1 MCDAH
6 SLFDILVTLLGDRMD
21 KTQILKE
28 KIADAELVL
37 IGIGEEFNENFSKI
51 GKYPHLM
58 KGLEEIDS
66 DESIAWAVPFLEK
79 AYLEKEKEG
88 ETVQAYKNLYELVKD
103 KNYFIVTTCIDGH
116 IENAGFNPEKIVE
129 PCGNYE
135 KLQCSEKCCSELWD
149 SKNIIADIKDALERA
164 ESIKGIEQPVCPHC
178 GKQMVFNNI
187 VSENYVE
194 EGYLPQWEKYTKWLQ
209 GTVNKKLCILEL
221 GAGMQLPGIIRWPF
235 EKVAF
240 YNQKASFF
248 RINEKLY
255 QLTEEIGDKGISIER
270 NARNYLLEEI
280 K

>member
-1 MCDAH
+1 
-6 SLFDILVTLLGDRMD
+6 MD

-51 GKYPHLM
+51 SQYPQLM
-58 KGLEEIDS
+58 RGLEEIDF

-79 AYLEKEKEG
+79 VYLEQEKDA
-88 ETVQAYKNLYELVKD
+88 ETVQAYKKLYELVKD
-103 KNYFIVTTCIDGH
+103 KNYFIVTTSIDGH
-116 IENAGFNPEKIVE
+116 IRNAGFQIEKIVE
-129 PCGNYE
+129 PCGNYA
-135 KLQCSEKCCSELWD
+135 KLQCSAKCTNELWD
-149 SKNIIADIKDALERA
+149 SENYMTEFRTRLEKA
-164 ESIKGIEQPVCPHC
+164 ESLKGMQQPVCPHC
-178 GKQMVFNNI
+178 GKPMAFNNI
-187 VSENYVE
+187 VNDNYVE

-221 GAGMQLPGIIRWPF
+221 GAGMNLPNIIRWPF

-255 QLTEEIGDKGISIER
+255 QLTEEIGDKGISIEG
-270 NARNYLLEEI
+270 NAKDYLLGEF

>member
-1 MCDAH
+1 
-6 SLFDILVTLLGDRMD
+6 MD

-37 IGIGEEFNENFSKI
+37 IGIGEEFNEDFHKI
-51 GKYPHLM
+51 GQYPHLM
-58 KGLEEIDS
+58 KELEEIDFN
-66 DESIAWAVPFLEK
+66 ESMAWAVPFVEK
-79 AYLEKEKEG
+79 AYLEEEKEA
-88 ETVQAYKNLYELVKD
+88 ETVQAYRNLYELVKD

-116 IENAGFNPEKIVE
+116 IENAGFDVGKIVE
-129 PCGNYE
+129 PCGNYAR
-135 KLQCSEKCCSELWD
+135 LQCSEKCSNELWD
-149 SKNIIADIKDALERA
+149 SESCLSEIKKQLEQA
-164 ESIKGIEQPVCPHC
+164 ETLKGIERPVCPHC
-178 GKQMVFNNI
+178 GKPLVFNNI
-187 VSENYVE
+187 VNENYVE

-221 GAGMQLPGIIRWPF
+221 GVGMQLPNIIRWPF

-255 QLTEEIGDKGISIER
+255 QLTEEIGEKGISIEG
-270 NARNYLLEEI
+270 NARDYLLEEL

>member
-1 MCDAH
+1 
-6 SLFDILVTLLGDRMD
+6 MD

-51 GKYPHLM
+51 GQYPHLM
-58 KGLEEIDS
+58 KGLEEIDF

-79 AYLEKEKEG
+79 EYLKLQKEA
-88 ETVQAYKNLYELVKD
+88 ETVQAYKNLHELVKD

-116 IENAGFNPEKIVE
+116 IENAGFHPEKIVE
-129 PCGNYE
+129 PCGNYS
-135 KLQCSEKCCSELWD
+135 KLQCSAKCSNELWD
-149 SKNIIADIKDALERA
+149 SESYMPEIRKRLEQS
-164 ESIKGIEQPVCPHC
+164 ESLKGMKQPVCPHC
-178 GKQMVFNNI
+178 GQPLAFNNI
-187 VSENYVE
+187 INENYVE

-221 GAGMQLPGIIRWPF
+221 GAGMNLPNIIRWPF

-255 QLTEEIGDKGISIER
+255 QLTEEIGEKGISIER
-270 NARNYLLEEI
+270 NARDYLLEEL

>member
-1 MCDAH
+1 
-6 SLFDILVTLLGDRMD
+6 MD

-37 IGIGEEFNENFSKI
+37 IGIGEEFNEDFHKI
-51 GKYPHLM
+51 GQYPHLM
-58 KGLEEIDS
+58 KELEEIDFT
-66 DESIAWAVPFLEK
+66 ESMAWAVPFVEK
-79 AYLEKEKEG
+79 AYLEEEKEA
-88 ETVQAYKNLYELVKD
+88 ETVQAYRNLYELVKD

-116 IENAGFNPEKIVE
+116 IENAGFDTGKIVE
-129 PCGNYE
+129 PCGNYAR
-135 KLQCSEKCCSELWD
+135 LQCSEKCSNELWD
-149 SKNIIADIKDALERA
+149 SESWQSAIKKQLEQA
-164 ESIKGIEQPVCPHC
+164 ETLKGIERPVCPHC
-178 GKQMVFNNI
+178 GKPLVFNNI
-187 VSENYVE
+187 VNENYVE

-221 GAGMQLPGIIRWPF
+221 GVGMQLPNIIRWPF

-255 QLTEEIGDKGISIER
+255 QLTEKIGEKGISIEG
-270 NARNYLLEEI
+270 NARDYLLEEL

>member
-1 MCDAH
+1 MN
-6 SLFDILVTLLGDRMD
+6 
-21 KTQILKE
+21 KTQLLKE

-37 IGIGEEFNENFSKI
+37 IGIGEEFNENFGRI
-51 GKYPHLM
+51 GQYPHLV

-66 DESIAWAVPFLEK
+66 DASIAWAVPFLEK
-79 AYLEKEKEG
+79 VYLEQEKEA
-88 ETVQAYKNLYELVKD
+88 ETVQAYRHLYELVKD

-116 IENAGFNPEKIVE
+116 IENAGFNSEKVVE
-129 PCGNYE
+129 PCGNYS
-135 KLQCSEKCCSELWD
+135 KLQCSEKCCGELWNSAD
-149 SKNIIADIKDALERA
+149 FVTDVKNRLEQFEAL
-164 ESIKGIEQPVCPHC
+164 KGIKQPVCPHC
-178 GKQMVFNNI
+178 GNPLVFNNI

-194 EGYLPQWEKYTKWLQ
+194 ERYLPQWEKYTKWLQ

-221 GAGMQLPGIIRWPF
+221 GAGMQLPNIIRWPF

-270 NARNYLLEEI
+270 NARNYLLEEFN
-280 K
+280 

>member
-1 MCDAH
+1 M
-6 SLFDILVTLLGDRMD
+6 DR
-21 KTQILKE
+21 TQILKE

-37 IGIGEEFNENFSKI
+37 IGIGEEFNENFGKI
-51 GKYPHLM
+51 NQYPSLM

-79 AYLEKEKEG
+79 VYLEKEKESQ
-88 ETVQAYKNLYELVKD
+88 TVQAYRNLYELVKE
-103 KNYFIVTTCIDGH
+103 KNYFVVTTCIDGH
-116 IENAGFNPEKIVE
+116 IENAGFNIEKIVE
-129 PCGNYE
+129 PCGNYG
-135 KLQCSEKCCSELWD
+135 KLQCSEKCCSELYD
-149 SKNIIADIKDALERA
+149 STEVAVDIKNRLESSQSL
-164 ESIKGIEQPVCPHC
+164 EGIEQPVCPHC
-178 GKQMVFNNI
+178 GKPMAFNNI

-209 GTVNKKLCILEL
+209 GTVNKKLCILEF

-255 QLTEEIGDKGISIER
+255 QLTEEIGEKGISIER
-270 NARNYLLEEI
+270 NACEYLLEEL

>member
-1 MCDAH
+1 
-6 SLFDILVTLLGDRMD
+6 MD

-37 IGIGEEFNENFSKI
+37 IGIGEEFNEDFHKI
-51 GKYPHLM
+51 GQHPHLM
-58 KGLEEIDS
+58 KGLEEIDLN
-66 DESIAWAVPFLEK
+66 ENLAWTVPFIEK
-79 AYLEKEKEG
+79 AYLEEEKEA
-88 ETVQAYKNLYELVKD
+88 ETVQAYRNLYELVKD

-116 IENAGFNPEKIVE
+116 IENAGFDAGKIVE
-129 PCGNYE
+129 PCGNYM
-135 KLQCSEKCCSELWD
+135 KMQCSEKCTTELWN
-149 SKNIIADIKDALERA
+149 SESYVSEIKKKLEQS
-164 ESIKGIEQPVCPHC
+164 ETLKGMERPVCPHC
-178 GKQMVFNNI
+178 GKPLVFNNI
-187 VSENYVE
+187 VNENYVE

-221 GAGMQLPGIIRWPF
+221 GVGMQLPNVIRWPF

-255 QLTEEIGDKGISIER
+255 QLTEEIGEKGVSIEG
-270 NARNYLLEEI
+270 NARDYLLEEL